1 MVKDKS
7 DKSPKS
13 KFSDAF
19 WRRIFSHFKLY
30 RYKTVSNFF
39 SFFVRSIEN
48 PNSKHQTGG
57 NLSFFEVSAGLDMM
71 Q

>member
-1 MVKDKS
+1 MVKNKS

-13 KFSDAF
+13 KFSNTF

-39 SFFVRSIEN
+39 LFS
-48 PNSKHQTGG
+48 
-57 NLSFFEVSAGLDMM
+57 FEVLKIQIQNIKRAETCLFLKFPPV
-71 Q
+71 